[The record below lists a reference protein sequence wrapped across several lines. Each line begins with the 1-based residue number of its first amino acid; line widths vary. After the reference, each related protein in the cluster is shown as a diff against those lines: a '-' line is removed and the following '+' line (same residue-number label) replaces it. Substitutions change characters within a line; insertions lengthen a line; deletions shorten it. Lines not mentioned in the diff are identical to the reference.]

1 MNLFILIAGGG
12 KVGANLTR
20 ALLGEGYEVALIEQD
35 RRKYEFLDQEF
46 EHVAVFGDAT
56 EISILERAGIARAD
70 YVIAV
75 TGDDE
80 DNVIIC
86 QLASDK
92 YGVEKI
98 IARVNN
104 PGNQDTFDLLGVRP
118 TVSAVNSILSLVEHR
133 LPHHYLLSLLSFEEE
148 NVDVVEMTLS
158 RGSSVVGKKVREL
171 PFPTGI
177 LLALISRENEAI
189 IPHGDAELHAEDHL
203 IVILEKGKESEL
215 FDIVGEDREETGA

>member
-1 MNLFILIAGGG
+1 MKLFILVAGGG
-12 KVGANLTR
+12 KVGASLTR
-20 ALLGEGYEVALIEQD
+20 TLLKEGYEVALIEQD
-35 RRKYEFLDQEF
+35 RRKYEDLEQEL
-46 EHVAVFGDAT
+46 EHVAVFGDGT
-56 EISILERAGIARAD
+56 EISVLENAGIARAD

-80 DNVIIC
+80 DNIIIS

-92 YGVEKI
+92 YSVGKI

-104 PGNQDTFDLLGVRP
+104 PGNQATFDLLSVKP
-118 TVSAVNSILSLVEHR
+118 TVSAVNSILSLIEHR

-158 RGSSVVGKKVREL
+158 QDSAAVGKKVREM
-171 PFPTGI
+171 PFPAGI

-189 IPHGDAELHAEDHL
+189 IPHGDAELRAEDHL
-203 IVILEKGKESEL
+203 IIILEKGKEPDL
-215 FDIVGEDREETGA
+215 LDILGGGEEEAGT